1 MGFGTGPFTSQ
12 RVRVTPATTRT
23 CMFINKYSPCGE
35 AEGGE
40 GVQVHGLLAAGSCCP
55 REMLRATGPAAPWP
69 GAAGIDLFTFSFG
82 VCLMGRG
89 IKLLPSL

>member
-1 MGFGTGPFTSQ
+1 MGFGTGPLTSQ
-12 RVRVTPATTRT
+12 RVRVRVRVTPATTRT

-55 REMLRATGPAAPWP
+55 QEMLRATGPAAPL
-69 GAAGIDLFTFSFG
+69 AGRCRD
-82 VCLMGRG
+82 
-89 IKLLPSL
+89 

>member
-1 MGFGTGPFTSQ
+1 MGFGTGPLTSQ

-23 CMFINKYSPCGE
+23 CMFINKYGPCGE

-55 REMLRATGPAAPWP
+55 QEMLQPWP